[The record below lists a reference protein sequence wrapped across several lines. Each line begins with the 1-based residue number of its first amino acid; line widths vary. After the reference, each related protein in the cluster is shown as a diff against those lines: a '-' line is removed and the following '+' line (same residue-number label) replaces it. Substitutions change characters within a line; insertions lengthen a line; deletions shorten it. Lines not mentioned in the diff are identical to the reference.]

1 MFECEIT
8 LCNIDGWLENIKPAI
23 RRKGLGKGENVMAA
37 QQKYM
42 LIIRIEIN

>member
-23 RRKGLGKGENVMAA
+23 
-37 QQKYM
+37 
-42 LIIRIEIN
+42 IIEEKDEERVKT